1 MEFYSA
7 SDSAA
12 IYISLHTGT
21 KFMATWTSDSG
32 PLMGT
37 ADTALFYPINWILQE
52 KTLIK
57 LLCLASL
64 LHFLHAR
71 RITLIVHKIMVNSKT
86 TISNILMPLP

>member
-1 MEFYSA
+1 MEFYST

-12 IYISLHTGT
+12 IYISFHTGT

-57 LLCLASL
+57 LLCLASRVSL

-71 RITLIVHKIMVNSKT
+71 RITLIVHKTNG
-86 TISNILMPLP
+86 